1 MFEGWVG
8 WMMETYGCCLNII
21 IEGGHALGAL
31 ERDSPRGDHEVLILD
46 RMALQLYNTQ
56 AQTS

>member
-1 MFEGWVG
+1 
-8 WMMETYGCCLNII
+8 METYGCCLNII

-31 ERDSPRGDHEVLILD
+31 ERDGPRGDHEVLILD